1 MRETLIIFRHEFLR
15 TIRRTGFII
24 LTLMLP
30 LLILLGLGIDQIVS
44 HVSKPAP
51 TASSIGYVDLVGG
64 FTGFTTQGSITFV
77 PFTTRDEATRALTE
91 KTISEY
97 FVIPADF
104 VMSGAIERF
113 IMSQELEPPGV
124 TVAAIQN
131 FLTSNLLNGKVPV
144 DVVSRVE
151 SGVNVATTTLNAQG
165 TPVAVQPGYAN
176 FIVPV
181 IFSIFLLMALVFTS
195 TYVLQSLAEEKEN
208 RLMEILISSVSARQ
222 LLAGKVAGLGA
233 AGLLQVLIW
242 IVLSPLLLALASAS
256 VGGILATIHV
266 PFMFWIAA
274 VVYFLLGYFIFAMLS
289 ASVAAV
295 TSSIQE
301 AQGLSGFY
309 SILAVV
315 PLWTIS
321 LLILS
326 PSSPV
331 WVLLSIFPFTAPVEV
346 MLRLGLTGVPWWQ
359 VALSVGVLLL
369 CVVGGL
375 LLASRLL
382 QTYMLMYGKRP
393 GLRQIFRAV
402 HRS

>member
-1 MRETLIIFRHEFLR
+1 
-15 TIRRTGFII
+15 
-24 LTLMLP
+24 
-30 LLILLGLGIDQIVS
+30 
-44 HVSKPAP
+44 
-51 TASSIGYVDLVGG
+51 
-64 FTGFTTQGSITFV
+64 
-77 PFTTRDEATRALTE
+77 
-91 KTISEY
+91 
-97 FVIPADF
+97 
-104 VMSGAIERF
+104 
-113 IMSQELEPPGV
+113 
-124 TVAAIQN
+124 
-131 FLTSNLLNGKVPV
+131 
-144 DVVSRVE
+144 VE